1 MKSAFWTCSKQDIFA
16 ATQSNETGLT
26 SADAARRLQAM
37 PGRKET
43 PPWLSDIYIF
53 IRQFKSPLVLLL
65 LAAVILSAIL
75 GERSDAIIILFIL
88 LATGLLS
95 FFQERNAGR
104 TVQKLQAL
112 IAVKSTVVRDGQP
125 VEIPVQEIVAGDIIL
140 LKAGDIVPADCY
152 ILETNELHA
161 NEASLTGES
170 FPARKEP
177 GTVNENTALAK
188 RTNCLWKGSSITS
201 GAGKAI
207 VVFTGE
213 KTVFGSIARS
223 VSIVP
228 ETIFEKGIRRFGI
241 FLMQVTLVL
250 VLIILVVNLLFERP
264 VIDSLLF
271 ALALAVGMAPELLP
285 AVNTIAMSAGARRM
299 LQKKVIVKKLSAIQ
313 NLGEVNLLCT
323 DKTGTITEGEIKI
336 AGIRDLW
343 GQESQQVQELVFLN
357 ASLQSGYRNPMDEAL
372 KKLPVTLPEA
382 VIKISEIPYDF
393 TRKRL
398 TVAVKVQ
405 QNLLAVSKGAIKNI
419 LAICSSVQ
427 TGPQKTEPLEQYR
440 HKIEELYRQYGQQ
453 GLRVLGVCYKKILSP
468 GFTKEDEREMTFAG
482 FVLFEDPVKEGLQE
496 ALEALKALQLSIK
509 IITGDNAIVAA
520 STGKK
525 IGLQQPVVL
534 SGEEINA
541 MSPEALA
548 LQASRTDIFAEVEPH
563 QKERIIL
570 ALRKNFA
577 VAYLGDGI
585 NDVAALHAADVGI
598 SIDNAVDVARSAADF
613 VLLEK
618 DLHVLADGIREGRKT
633 FANTLKYIFI
643 NTGATFGNM
652 FSVAC
657 ASLILPFLPM
667 LPVQILLTNFLSDI
681 PFLAVS
687 MDKVDESELKQSNK
701 WNIGLIRKYMI
712 IFGLHSS
719 IFDITTFIALY
730 FVLKVNEGVFQTGW
744 FLESVLTEIF
754 ILYIMRTK
762 MPFLKSRPSRLLLWL
777 GIMMLA
783 ITLVLPWWPPAT
795 VFGMHPL
802 SATVTVTILVIV
814 LLYIIT
820 ADWLKIWFFRRMAAR
835 EMVAQN
841 G

>member
-1 MKSAFWTCSKQDIFA
+1 LKPAFWTFSIPQAFAETNSA
-16 ATQSNETGLT
+16 ATGLA
-26 SADAARRLQAM
+26 SEEAAHRLQAL

-43 PPWLSDIYIF
+43 PPWLSGIF
-53 IRQFKSPLVLLL
+53 IFLRQFKSPLVLLL
-65 LAAVILSAIL
+65 LAAVILSAVL

-112 IAVKSTVVRDGQP
+112 IAVKSNVIRDGEP
-125 VEIPVQEIVAGDIIL
+125 VEIPAQEVVPGDIIL
-140 LKAGDIVPADCY
+140 LKAGDMVPADCY
-152 ILETNELHA
+152 IIESNELHA

-170 FPARKEP
+170 FPVRKEP
-177 GTVNENTALAK
+177 GSLTENTVLAK
-188 RTNCLWKGSSITS
+188 RTNCLWEGSSITS
-201 GAGKAI
+201 GTGKAL
-207 VVFTGE
+207 VVFTGYR
-213 KTVFGSIARS
+213 TLFGGLTKSLSA
-223 VSIVP
+223 VP
-228 ETIFEKGIRRFGI
+228 ETTFEKGIRRFGF

-250 VLIILVVNLLFERP
+250 AIIILVVNLLFQRP

-336 AGIRDLW
+336 AEVLNAEGEKSL
-343 GQESQQVQELVFLN
+343 QVQELAFMN
-357 ASLQSGYRNPMDEAL
+357 ASLQSGYSNPIDDAL
-372 KKLPVTLPEA
+372 KKLPVTLPEGTVKVA
-382 VIKISEIPYDF
+382 EIPYDF
-393 TRKRL
+393 IRKRL
-398 TVAVKVQ
+398 TVAVSFEQ
-405 QNLLAVSKGAIKNI
+405 GLLAVTKGAVKNI
-419 LAICSSVQ
+419 LEICSYVQ
-427 TGPQKTEPLEQYR
+427 TSIGLTEPIKQHRE
-440 HKIEELYRQYGQQ
+440 KIEQIYSQYGQQ
-453 GLRVLGVCYKKILSP
+453 GFRVLGVCYKNIAEKD
-468 GFTKEDEREMTFAG
+468 FNREDECDMIFSG
-482 FVLFEDPVKEGLQE
+482 FVLLQDPVKEGLQE
-496 ALEALKALQLSIK
+496 ALDALKALQLSVK
-509 IITGDNAIVAA
+509 IITGDNKIVAA

-534 SGEEINA
+534 SGEEIQLL
-541 MSPEALA
+541 STEALIQ
-548 LQASRTDIFAEVEPH
+548 QAARTDIFAEVEPY
-563 QKERIIL
+563 QKERIIH
-570 ALRKNFA
+570 ALKKNYA

-585 NDVAALHAADVGI
+585 NDVAALNAADVGI

-618 DLHVLADGIREGRKT
+618 NLLVLADGIREGRKT

-681 PFLAVS
+681 PFLAVA

-712 IFGLHSS
+712 TFGLHSS

-730 FVLKVNEGVFQTGW
+730 FVLNASEGIFQTGW
-744 FLESVLTEIF
+744 FIESVLTEIF

-762 MPFLKSRPSRLLLWL
+762 KPFLKSRSSRLLLWL
-777 GIMMLA
+777 GIMMLT
-783 ITLVLPWWPPAT
+783 ITLILPWWPQAY
-795 VFGMHPL
+795 VFGLHPL
-802 SATVTVTILVIV
+802 SATVISTILVIV
-814 LLYIIT
+814 LLYVIT
-820 ADWLKIWFFRRMAAR
+820 ADMLKIWFFRRMAAK
-835 EMVAQN
+835 ETPVQN
-841 G
+841 P